1 MVPTTGEIAAS
12 GAMVLQSMSDR
23 AGIGL
28 CLGGDGG
35 ASGVGSRRRCLTR
48 SAATAPRRHASP
60 IFLREEPQK
69 IGTSNRSLLGADSPD
84 HA

>member
-1 MVPTTGEIAAS
+1 MVPMTGEIAAS

-28 CLGGDGG
+28 GLGGDGS
-35 ASGVGSRRRCLTR
+35 ASGVGNRRRRLTTT
-48 SAATAPRRHASP
+48 AATAPRRHACP

-69 IGTSNRSLLGADSPD
+69 IGQANRLLLGADSPD
-84 HA
+84 LA